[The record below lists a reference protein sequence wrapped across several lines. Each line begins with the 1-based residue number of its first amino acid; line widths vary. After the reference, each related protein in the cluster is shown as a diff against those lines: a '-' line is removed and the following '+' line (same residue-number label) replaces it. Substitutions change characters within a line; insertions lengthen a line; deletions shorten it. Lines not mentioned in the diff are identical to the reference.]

1 MSSLLIIFLLLIG
14 ASLQTLVA
22 APVILGS
29 IEWPVLL
36 GLILCISLRV
46 DRPRALLAGLLAGV
60 LHDAFCPAP
69 LGISIPFFL
78 LIALGAHALREEVF
92 GDQLI
97 TYAIL
102 GLLGALLKT
111 LYFTLVLSVAG
122 LRPFGIA
129 PLVVH
134 LLGSGLLGLV
144 TTPLIFLLISR
155 LPSGR
160 VFRQRRW
167 IA

>member
-1 MSSLLIIFLLLIG
+1 MSSLLIILLLLIG
-14 ASLQTLVA
+14 ASLQTLLA
-22 APVILGS
+22 APVVLGLAGGP
-29 IEWPVLL
+29 ILL
-36 GLILCISLRV
+36 GLTLCIALRI
-46 DRPRALLAGLLAGV
+46 DRPRALLTGLLAGV

-69 LGISIPFFL
+69 LGVSIPFFL
-78 LIALGAHALREEVF
+78 LIALGVHALREEVF
-92 GDQLI
+92 GDQII
-97 TYAIL
+97 TYAVL
-102 GLLGALLKT
+102 GLLGALSKT

-129 PLVVH
+129 PLAVH
-134 LLGSGLLGLV
+134 LLGNGLLGLV
-144 TTPLIFLLISR
+144 ATPLIFLLISR